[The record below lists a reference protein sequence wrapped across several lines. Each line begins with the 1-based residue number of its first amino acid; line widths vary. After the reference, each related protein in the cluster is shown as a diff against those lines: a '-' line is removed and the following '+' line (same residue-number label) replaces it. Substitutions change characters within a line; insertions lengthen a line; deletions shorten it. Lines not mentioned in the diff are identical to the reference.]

1 MKGGGGGGELQ
12 RRLPEGVKLRN
23 KKKKPSKR
31 TAVQRGLKLQSQQDL
46 SGLTLKN
53 RFSNRPR
60 NKSMYLLVIKHFNT
74 SSHDIT

>member
-1 MKGGGGGGELQ
+1 MKGGGGGELQ

-46 SGLTLKN
+46 SGLALFPGLFKKSI
-53 RFSNRPR
+53 FEQAWEQEYVLASN
-60 NKSMYLLVIKHFNT
+60 KT
-74 SSHDIT
+74 HDIT